1 MRKQQKSSL
10 YFKCQGIKAL
20 IWRGSL
26 FHNLRAAAI
35 KSRLSL
41 CFNLDLGTARSTC
54 SADLS
59 DLLGVCKLKG
69 SERQGG
75 ANLCLKNNK
84 IWKSILK
91 LNSSQCKDVP
101 CLLPYD
107 VWHNFRQRCKPE
119 FNQRKKMDGW
129 YDNSKTLWL
138 CQRWHSVSWAS
149 RKWSRITRNQHY
161 KTLYWV

>member
-10 YFKCQGIKAL
+10 YFKCQGIKAP

-26 FHNLRAAAI
+26 FHNLRAA
-35 KSRLSL
+35 L

-59 DLLGVCKLKG
+59 DLLGVCKLKR

-107 VWHNFRQRCKPE
+107 VWHKLRQRRKPE
-119 FNQRKKMDGW
+119 CNKRKKMEDGMITVKHC
-129 YDNSKTLWL
+129 DCVRGDTRCHEPPENV
-138 CQRWHSVSWAS
+138 HVSL
-149 RKWSRITRNQHY
+149 KINVT
-161 KTLYWV
+161 KLFIGFKMIV